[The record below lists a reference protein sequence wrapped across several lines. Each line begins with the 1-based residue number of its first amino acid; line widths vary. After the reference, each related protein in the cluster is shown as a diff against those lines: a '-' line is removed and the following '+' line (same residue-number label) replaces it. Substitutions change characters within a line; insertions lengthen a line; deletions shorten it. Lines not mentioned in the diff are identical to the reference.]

1 MDEKLNRFSMQIGR
15 VLNFMTVE
23 KRIRQIVSS
32 WFYTEPLLFAVSC
45 NHLIAENKNMGIP
58 FRSGRLRIEFSP
70 DLLAEKTDGQLENL
84 LKVELCRILLA
95 HPYSRQ
101 PLNCQKKILLLAS
114 DVTLYQNG
122 AVADDVQ
129 LSGVEYL
136 KSLAGRFHTIENP
149 LGQKWAGSDEEK
161 FFMRNLN
168 VDRKSGRL
176 ELLDRLSFEQW
187 YKRLFFLVSQIA
199 AAGENAGK
207 NAGQLNFSAAAEESA
222 ELWEENEEAQAEIQ
236 QNIQKA
242 DADEGWGGIGG
253 NLERLLSESCDF
265 SFDYRRTLSQF
276 RQNIASAR
284 RRLTRMRPSRRY
296 GLKAMGSLYERKA
309 NLLIA
314 VDTSGSISDESFE
327 HFTHAI
333 KNFFFLGIVEKIDL
347 IFFDVNLKNTTP
359 VSFGSKAVPEKMQ
372 GRGGTNFQ
380 PAINFFENHR
390 HEYSG
395 MIIFTDGEGEIPKVK
410 NSCEILWILDSRR
423 AWEKSRQWI
432 RAIGSKC
439 TFLPF

>member
-1 MDEKLNRFSMQIGR
+1 
-15 VLNFMTVE
+15 
-23 KRIRQIVSS
+23 
-32 WFYTEPLLFAVSC
+32 
-45 NHLIAENKNMGIP
+45 
-58 FRSGRLRIEFSP
+58 
-70 DLLAEKTDGQLENL
+70 
-84 LKVELCRILLA
+84 
-95 HPYSRQ
+95 
-101 PLNCQKKILLLAS
+101 
-114 DVTLYQNG
+114 
-122 AVADDVQ
+122 
-129 LSGVEYL
+129 
-136 KSLAGRFHTIENP
+136 
-149 LGQKWAGSDEEK
+149 
-161 FFMRNLN
+161 
-168 VDRKSGRL
+168 
-176 ELLDRLSFEQW
+176 
-187 YKRLFFLVSQIA
+187 
-199 AAGENAGK
+199 
-207 NAGQLNFSAAAEESA
+207 
-222 ELWEENEEAQAEIQ
+222 
-236 QNIQKA
+236 
-242 DADEGWGGIGG
+242 
-253 NLERLLSESCDF
+253 
-265 SFDYRRTLSQF
+265 
-276 RQNIASAR
+276 
-284 RRLTRMRPSRRY
+284 MRPSRRY

-314 VDTSGSISDESFE
+314 VDTSGSISDESFG

-423 AWEKSRQWI
+423 VWEKSRQWI